1 MLNQFL
7 QILLRSM
14 EVLMIRF
21 LILTLLVSPFAYSNM
36 DNICEAEIF
45 PVPDDVSSPAGTPMM
60 RLESSIQEQ
69 DCTRNNVLRV
79 KAKEVREKHGAALT
93 KDIFNETVAHFCRFD
108 RNVVI
113 GDADMT
119 CVLYSNKMRESLKY
133 LDE

>member
-7 QILLRSM
+7 QISLRSM

-21 LILTLLVSPFAYSNM
+21 LILTFLVSPFAYSNM

-69 DCTRNNVLRV
+69 GCTRNNILRV
-79 KAKEVREKHGAALT
+79 IAKEVREKHGAAIT

-113 GDADMT
+113 GDAEMT
-119 CVLYSNKMRESLKY
+119 CVLYSNKTRESLKY

>member
-7 QILLRSM
+7 QISLRSM

-21 LILTLLVSPFAYSNM
+21 LILTLMVSPFAYSNM
-36 DNICEAEIF
+36 DNICEVEIF
-45 PVPDDVSSPAGTPMM
+45 PVPDDVSTPVGTPMM
-60 RLESSIQEQ
+60 RLEFAIQEQ
-69 DCTRNNVLRV
+69 GCTRNNILSVR
-79 KAKEVREKHGAALT
+79 AKEVRVKHGAYLT

-113 GDADMT
+113 GDAEMT

-133 LDE
+133 PDE

>member
-1 MLNQFL
+1 MT
-7 QILLRSM
+7 
-14 EVLMIRF
+14 RF

-45 PVPDDVSSPAGTPMM
+45 PVPDDVSTPGGAPMM
-60 RLESSIQEQ
+60 RLEFAIQEQ
-69 DCTRNNVLRV
+69 GCTRNNILRV
-79 KAKEVREKHGAALT
+79 RAKEVRVKHGADLT

-113 GDADMT
+113 GDAEMT

-133 LDE
+133 PDE

>member
-1 MLNQFL
+1 MIRIDEWKFCLDTSHL
-7 QILLRSM
+7 
-14 EVLMIRF
+14 IRF

-45 PVPDDVSSPAGTPMM
+45 PIPDDVSSPAGTPMM

-69 DCTRNNVLRV
+69 GCARNNILSVR
-79 KAKEVREKHGAALT
+79 AKEVREKHGADLT

-113 GDADMT
+113 GDAEMT

-133 LDE
+133 PDE

>member
-7 QILLRSM
+7 QISLRSM

-21 LILTLLVSPFAYSNM
+21 LILTFLVSPFAYSNM

-69 DCTRNNVLRV
+69 GCARNNILSV

-113 GDADMT
+113 GDAEMT

-133 LDE
+133 PDE

>member
-1 MLNQFL
+1 MT
-7 QILLRSM
+7 
-14 EVLMIRF
+14 RF

-45 PVPDDVSSPAGTPMM
+45 PVPDDVSTSAGTPMM

-69 DCTRNNVLRV
+69 GCTRNNILSVRA
-79 KAKEVREKHGAALT
+79 KAVREKHGAAFT

-113 GDADMT
+113 GDAEMT

>member
-7 QILLRSM
+7 QISLRST

-21 LILTLLVSPFAYSNM
+21 LVLLLLVSPFAYSNM
-36 DNICEAEIF
+36 DNICDVEIF
-45 PVPDDVSSPAGTPMM
+45 PVPDDVSTPSGTPMM

-69 DCTRNNVLRV
+69 GCTRNNILSVR
-79 KAKEVREKHGAALT
+79 AKEVREKYGAALT

-113 GDADMT
+113 GDAEMT

>member
-21 LILTLLVSPFAYSNM
+21 LILSLLVSPFAYSNM

-113 GDADMT
+113 GDAEMT

-133 LDE
+133 PDE

>member
-21 LILTLLVSPFAYSNM
+21 LVLLLLVSPFAYSNM

-45 PVPDDVSSPAGTPMM
+45 TVPDDVSTPGSTPMM
-60 RLESSIQEQ
+60 RLEFAIQEQ
-69 DCTRNNVLRV
+69 GCTRNNVLRV
-79 KAKEVREKHGAALT
+79 RAKEVRQKHGAALT

-113 GDADMT
+113 GDAEMT

>member
-7 QILLRSM
+7 QISLRSM

-45 PVPDDVSSPAGTPMM
+45 PVPDDVSSPAGTPMI

-113 GDADMT
+113 GDAEMT

-133 LDE
+133 LNE

>member
-1 MLNQFL
+1 MT
-7 QILLRSM
+7 
-14 EVLMIRF
+14 RF

-45 PVPDDVSSPAGTPMM
+45 PVPDDVSTPAGTPMM

-69 DCTRNNVLRV
+69 GCTRNNILSVRA
-79 KAKEVREKHGAALT
+79 KAVREKHGAALT

-113 GDADMT
+113 GDAEMT